1 MGKKSLK
8 TLTKEREM
16 REGNR
21 YLNYICEVLINGS
34 PSSVDK
40 LLDEMRKS
48 DVKMFLEQTNRG
60 VFDHVLRYKKEDM
73 INHILKHL

>member
-8 TLTKEREM
+8 TLTKEMEM
-16 REGNR
+16 TDGNR
-21 YLNYICEVLINGS
+21 YLNYICEVLINGN

-48 DVKMFLEQTNRG
+48 DVKLFLEQVNRG
-60 VFDHVLRYKKEDM
+60 VYDHVLRYKKEDM